1 VIDGK
6 ERQEYWMY
14 IDAPHAALAIGIAF
28 GRFVA
33 AEAFKVDVSGTQG
46 RVETRESNRALS
58 TDARF

>member
-1 VIDGK
+1 
-6 ERQEYWMY
+6 MY